1 MEYDQAETVKF
12 TEKRSRW
19 LLIGRWALS
28 FFLFGFVC
36 ILSTYWF
43 LKMPNLVFSGKNQVL
58 LEEPMDK
65 EDKTSPST
73 KESET
78 TSKVDNDLLD
88 MNGRL
93 IELERNFAGEVLKLD
108 ILSSETLA
116 ALDNIRELQQLVA
129 SIKKEVR
136 GLEIEREDTQIR
148 QTILLLAESHLN
160 RAHKC
165 LELGDALARCLDQV
179 KKAEELSDFLPDD
192 LRITFLEPIKN
203 YRIWLDGLYQRFLQ
217 GQTNDFNKLIV
228 LVSELATAKN
238 VADRERLELNQIDE
252 GQQKNRLDGFFSSIF
267 KALKGLVTVK
277 KIDHQLLNQYPA
289 GEANLIKLNFQLES
303 ATARIAFLTN
313 DVEATQISISSL
325 KNLSESYLEE
335 STPLARLISKLEANK
350 PVTPPIAREKL
361 EELRVKIRGFRQS
374 PGPLN

>member
-165 LELGDALARCLDQV
+165 LGLGDALARCLDQV

>member
-1 MEYDQAETVKF
+1 
-12 TEKRSRW
+12 
-19 LLIGRWALS
+19 
-28 FFLFGFVC
+28 
-36 ILSTYWF
+36 
-43 LKMPNLVFSGKNQVL
+43 
-58 LEEPMDK
+58 
-65 EDKTSPST
+65 
-73 KESET
+73 
-78 TSKVDNDLLD
+78 
-88 MNGRL
+88 
-93 IELERNFAGEVLKLD
+93 
-108 ILSSETLA
+108 
-116 ALDNIRELQQLVA
+116 
-129 SIKKEVR
+129 
-136 GLEIEREDTQIR
+136 
-148 QTILLLAESHLN
+148 LAESHLN
-160 RAHKC
+160 KAHKC

-313 DVEATQISISSL
+313 DIEATQISISSL